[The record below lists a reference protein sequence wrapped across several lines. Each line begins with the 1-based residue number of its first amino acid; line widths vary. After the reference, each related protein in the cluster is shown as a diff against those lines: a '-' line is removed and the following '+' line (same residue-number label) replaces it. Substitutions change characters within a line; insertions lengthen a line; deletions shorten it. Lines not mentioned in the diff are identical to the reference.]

1 VFRRKPAEPV
11 EGRWLVIGLGNP
23 GADYASTRH
32 NVGYR
37 VADEI
42 AARHRVQLKDRAAK
56 SLTGRIRAGGDEI
69 VLAKPQ
75 TFMNESGLAARAL
88 RDRYR
93 VPLDRTIVVHD
104 ELDLPFGRLRV
115 RRGGS
120 AAGHNG
126 VRSLIADYGTADF
139 IRVRIGVGRP
149 VGTGRDYV
157 LDAFTPQERQALP
170 PLVSRAADAV
180 LSIVEKGVDRTM
192 TDYNREPGP

>member
-1 VFRRKPAEPV
+1 MFRIKPVEPV

-23 GADYASTRH
+23 GSDYASTRH
-32 NVGYR
+32 NLGFH
-37 VADEI
+37 VADEL
-42 AARHRVQLKDRAAK
+42 AARHRVQLKERAAK
-56 SLTGRIRAGGDEI
+56 SLTGRIRAGGSEV

-75 TFMNESGLAARAL
+75 TFMNVSGLAARAL
-88 RDRYR
+88 RDKYR
-93 VPLDRTIVVHD
+93 VPLERTIVVHD
-104 ELDLPFGRLRV
+104 DLDLPFGRLRV

-126 VRSLIADYGTADF
+126 IRSLIADYGTPDF

-157 LDAFTPQERQALP
+157 LGSFTPQERQALE

-180 LSIVEKGVDRTM
+180 LSIVMQGVDRTM
-192 TDYNREPGP
+192 SDYNREPGP